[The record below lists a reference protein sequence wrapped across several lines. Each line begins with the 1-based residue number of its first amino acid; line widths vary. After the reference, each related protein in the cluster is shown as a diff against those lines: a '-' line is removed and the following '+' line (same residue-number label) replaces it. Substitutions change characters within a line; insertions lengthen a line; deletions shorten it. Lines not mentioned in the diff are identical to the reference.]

1 MNKIA
6 KIENGFISNVSI
18 GDENYILKSDEMLLE
33 TALANG
39 LTYTPIEENFSGF
52 HVLPEDYYLSDENID
67 ENEFNKLITLCK
79 LGIDSNVLNNGSI
92 IKIKDTSGNV
102 HETTVS
108 RFFEIMVQYGLHC
121 YNNRNY

>member
-1 MNKIA
+1 MNRIA
-6 KIENGFISNVSI
+6 KIINNFITSVSI
-18 GDENYILKSDEMLLE
+18 GDENYVLKADEMFLE
-33 TALANG
+33 NALENG
-39 LTYTPIEENFSGF
+39 LTYAPIEENFSGF
-52 HVLPEDYYLSDENID
+52 YIFPENYRLSDENND

-79 LGIDSNVLNNGSI
+79 LGIDSNILTNDSI
-92 IKIKDTSGNV
+92 IKIKDISGNV